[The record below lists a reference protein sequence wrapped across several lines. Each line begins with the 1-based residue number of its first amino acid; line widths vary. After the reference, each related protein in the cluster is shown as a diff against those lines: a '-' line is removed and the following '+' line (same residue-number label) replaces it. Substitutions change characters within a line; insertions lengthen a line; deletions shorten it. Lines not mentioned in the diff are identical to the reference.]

1 MSETH
6 IAQVAHEKLADVVCV
21 VSQVRSDSERPQ
33 YRRRVHLS
41 ISAAQRAVERAHERG
56 LQAHL
61 VLCELKPVDGGASYD

>member
-6 IAQVAHEKLADVVCV
+6 ITEVAREKLTDVVCV
-21 VSQVRSDSERPQ
+21 VSEVRSDSEKPQ

-41 ISAAQRAVERAHERG
+41 ISAAQRAVQRARERG

-61 VLCELKPVDGGASYD
+61 VLCELVPVEGQE

>member
-6 IAQVAHEKLADVVCV
+6 ITEVAREKLTDVVCV
-21 VSQVRSDSERPQ
+21 VSEVRSDSEKPQ

-41 ISAAQRAVERAHERG
+41 ISAAQRAVQRAHERG

-61 VLCELKPVDGGASYD
+61 VLCELRPVEGNE

>member
-1 MSETH
+1 MIEKH
-6 IAQVAHEKLADVVCV
+6 IAEVAREKLTDVVCV
-21 VSQVRSDSERPQ
+21 VSQVRTDSETPQ

-61 VLCELKPVDGGASYD
+61 VLCRLMPVEDQ

>member
-21 VSQVRSDSERPQ
+21 VSQVRSDSETPQ

-41 ISAAQRAVERAHERG
+41 LSAAQRAVTRAQERG

-61 VLCELKPVDGGASYD
+61 VLCRLEPLEGAGDCD

>member
-6 IAQVAHEKLADVVCV
+6 ISEVAREKLTDVVCV
-21 VSQVRSDSERPQ
+21 VSEVRTESDKPQ

-41 ISAAQRAVERAHERG
+41 ISAAQRAVTRAHERG

-61 VLCELKPVDGGASYD
+61 VLCELKPVEDHE